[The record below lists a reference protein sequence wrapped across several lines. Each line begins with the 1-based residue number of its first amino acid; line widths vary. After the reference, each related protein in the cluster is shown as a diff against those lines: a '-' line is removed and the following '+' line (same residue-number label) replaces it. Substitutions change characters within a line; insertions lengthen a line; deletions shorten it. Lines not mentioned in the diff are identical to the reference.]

1 MPDLS
6 QIENEQFR
14 QLVEQ
19 GHSPDEAA
27 HILLRARRNIVDVCQ
42 KLLDELDTQEGTD
55 AIQKAL
61 DELESEGA
69 ESDA

>member
-6 QIENEQFR
+6 HIENEQFR
-14 QLVEQ
+14 QLLEQ
-19 GHSPDEAA
+19 GHTPDEAA
-27 HILLRARRNIVDVCQ
+27 HILLQARRNIVDVCQ
-42 KLLDELDTQEGTD
+42 KLLDDLDTQEGTD
-55 AIQKAL
+55 SLKKML